1 MKIAKTKKEKN
12 AILARFKKLKTRGD
26 ARKYLQKV
34 LPKLN
39 AVPNRK

>member
-1 MKIAKTKKEKN
+1 MATTKSEKKL
-12 AILARFKKLKTRGD
+12 ILARFKKLKTRAD